1 MLAQYEQL
9 SAAGGHEDNT
19 AIAYSSLYV
28 MISCRLSGVGCQK
41 DPTEA
46 FRLLLKLTKLGG
58 ILSMLASSTIL
69 SIRDALG
76 GSVTKDEASEALNAT
91 IIAAANEAV
100 TARRWILD
108 RIPEILEHPRYTTL
122 RDERLCG
129 VHEMVENALE
139 VQSQEGFQQHVERLR
154 GDSRADEPIFGHG
167 NTILHAV
174 ALFGDVQ
181 MLNDLI
187 HGYACSIDLQNGLG
201 ESPLLLASMHGRSKE
216 ALYLIEAGA
225 SINLSN
231 GASLL
236 DYLAIMRPE
245 DIDTITQSLH
255 DRGVRVRQAWCI
267 GTYSMN
273 NTYFCLDMIKG
284 DAMLK
289 AIGTN
294 RLDVVKAIIAL
305 SEGRIPESFE
315 ERKRYFTYSIE
326 AAAQLHTAEILEH
339 LLISLVGHNESAEKK
354 SIGRAWYVGKGD
366 SIVRY
371 TVSAEYTMDRIAVHG
386 SRFLTAAEETLRV
399 LDNFGFIEPV
409 LVFHSKTQSTLL
421 CALET
426 GNEEMATN
434 LLSFDAIV
442 AAIDTPDPVTGFTSL
457 HSCIRHGARSTFGRL
472 IELGAQY
479 KQGISYPPGTADTT
493 SYLHVCASHR
503 ADVWFA
509 ETLMNA
515 GVPPDVPDRHG
526 SPPLH
531 MAFLRQSYDLAKLLI
546 QRGGGLNRILSTGYT
561 VAGTLMIPTIRENF
575 HDFLGAIE

>member
-1 MLAQYEQL
+1 
-9 SAAGGHEDNT
+9 
-19 AIAYSSLYV
+19 
-28 MISCRLSGVGCQK
+28 
-41 DPTEA
+41 
-46 FRLLLKLTKLGG
+46 
-58 ILSMLASSTIL
+58 
-69 SIRDALG
+69 
-76 GSVTKDEASEALNAT
+76 
-91 IIAAANEAV
+91 
-100 TARRWILD
+100 
-108 RIPEILEHPRYTTL
+108 
-122 RDERLCG
+122 
-129 VHEMVENALE
+129 
-139 VQSQEGFQQHVERLR
+139 
-154 GDSRADEPIFGHG
+154 
-167 NTILHAV
+167 
-174 ALFGDVQ
+174 
-181 MLNDLI
+181 
-187 HGYACSIDLQNGLG
+187 
-201 ESPLLLASMHGRSKE
+201 
-216 ALYLIEAGA
+216 
-225 SINLSN
+225 
-231 GASLL
+231 
-236 DYLAIMRPE
+236 
-245 DIDTITQSLH
+245 
-255 DRGVRVRQAWCI
+255 
-267 GTYSMN
+267 MN

>member
-1 MLAQYEQL
+1 MLAQSEQP

-19 AIAYSSLYV
+19 AIAYSSLYL

-58 ILSMLASSTIL
+58 IPAMFASSTIL

-122 RDERLCG
+122 RDGRLCG
-129 VHEMVENALE
+129 VHGMAENALE
-139 VQSQEGFQQHVERLR
+139 VQSQEGFQQHVERLK

-167 NTILHAV
+167 NTTLHAV

-187 HGYACSIDLQNGLG
+187 HGHACSIDLQNGLG

-245 DIDTITQSLH
+245 DIETITQALH
-255 DRGVRVRQAWCI
+255 HRGVRVRQAWCI
-267 GTYSMN
+267 GTDSME
-273 NTYFCLDMIKG
+273 NTYFFLDMIEG

-305 SEGRIPESFE
+305 SEGRIHESFE
-315 ERKRYFTYSIE
+315 ERKRFFTYSIE
-326 AAAQLHTAEILEH
+326 AAAQLHTAAILEH
-339 LLISLVGHNESAEKK
+339 LLTSLVGHEEPSEKK
-354 SIGRAWYVGKGD
+354 SIGRAWHVGKGD
-366 SIVRY
+366 SLVRY
-371 TVSAEYTMDRIAVHG
+371 TISAEYTTRRIAVHG
-386 SRFLTAAEETLRV
+386 SRFLTAAEGTLRV
-399 LDNFGFIEPV
+399 LDNFGFIEPI
-409 LVFHSKTQSTLL
+409 LIFHSRTQSTLL

-442 AAIDTPDPVTGFTSL
+442 AAIDTPDPVTGFTPL
-457 HSCIRHGARSTFGRL
+457 HSCIRHGARSTFSRL
-472 IELGAQY
+472 IDLGAQY

-509 ETLMNA
+509 EELMNA
-515 GVPPDVPDRHG
+515 GVPPDVPDSRG

-531 MAFLRQSYDLAKLLI
+531 MALLRQSYDLARLLI
-546 QRGGGLNRILSTGYT
+546 RRGGGLNRILGTGYT
-561 VAGTLMIPTIRENF
+561 VAGTLMIPTIRELF